1 MPAAVLFTTVPDAR
15 TARKIAEGLIS
26 ARLAACVNVLD
37 KASSFYR
44 WKGRLERSGESLL
57 IIKTLKRNFRGIQK
71 YLDTAHPYELPELI
85 ALPVLWGPKE
95 YLTWVEK
102 SVK

>member
-1 MPAAVLFTTVPDAR
+1 MPAAVLFTTVPNVR
-15 TARKIAEGLIS
+15 TARKIAEGLVS

-37 KASSFYR
+37 KVSSFYR
-44 WKGRLERSGESLL
+44 WRGRLERSGESLL
-57 IIKTLKRNFRGIQK
+57 VIKTVKRNFDRIRK
-71 YLDTAHPYELPELI
+71 NLDTTRPYELPELI
-85 ALPVLWGPKE
+85 ALPVLWGSKE